1 MGGNGLALGLG
12 SNRTMQDEGACGR
25 NRSVVLLDRDTVRPA
40 HGEDGSNFFE
50 LFAVAIAG
58 GRETRTMTRTTARHV
73 I

>member
-40 HGEDGSNFFE
+40 HGEDGSNFFK
-50 LFAVAIAG
+50 LFAGAIAE
-58 GRETRTMTRTTARHV
+58 GRGTTTTTKTTTRHV